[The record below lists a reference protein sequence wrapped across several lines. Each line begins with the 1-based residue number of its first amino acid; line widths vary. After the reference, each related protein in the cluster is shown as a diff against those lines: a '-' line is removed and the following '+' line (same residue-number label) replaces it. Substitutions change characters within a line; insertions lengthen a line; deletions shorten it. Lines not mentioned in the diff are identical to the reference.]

1 MKEVE
6 QRGAAIIFP
15 AVKSNHRL
23 IITTTLKDIA
33 YIYVSEPTVYRVQT
47 IDYIVVLTDG
57 QEFLINPTVYHELQE
72 IIAGGP
78 LC

>member
-15 AVKSNHRL
+15 AVKANHRL

-33 YIYVSEPTVYRVQT
+33 YIYVSEPTVYQVQT
-47 IDYIVVLTDG
+47 IDYVIVLSNG
-57 QEFLINPTVYHELQE
+57 HEYLISPKIYQRLQE
-72 IIAGGP
+72 IIAAGP
-78 LC
+78 L